1 MTDVEHR
8 RKLDAQR
15 KSYSRKQ
22 RKKHGV
28 CPECGKPLD
37 DPHKTRCAR
46 CREISA
52 KSSQH
57 FRNKGKI

>member
-1 MTDVEHR
+1 MI
-8 RKLDAQR
+8 DAQ
-15 KSYSRKQ
+15 SRRYKRRQ
-22 RKKHGV
+22 RKKQGV
-28 CPECGKPLD
+28 CSECGKPLD
-37 DPHKTRCAR
+37 DPKRALCAR